1 LILVIGQTVSATGF
15 TPDRARGGRGVDRH
29 HRAVLAD
36 LHLPRRRTVACRHRI
51 SPEPDHIA
59 RSALFAHLLMVAGIV
74 ATAVGSELVIDYP
87 LGHTQP
93 AWIAV
98 TFGGPALFLAGRTI
112 LERQVSTRMSWDRLI
127 GISVLAALTP
137 AMLHVVPLLVALT
150 ATAVLTGNAIADA
163 ALARGR
169 PPEPSPPPDRPS

>member
-1 LILVIGQTVSATGF
+1 
-15 TPDRARGGRGVDRH
+15 
-29 HRAVLAD
+29 
-36 LHLPRRRTVACRHRI
+36 
-51 SPEPDHIA
+51 
-59 RSALFAHLLMVAGIV
+59 MVAGIV

-112 LERQVSTRMSWDRLI
+112 LERQVSARMSWDRLI